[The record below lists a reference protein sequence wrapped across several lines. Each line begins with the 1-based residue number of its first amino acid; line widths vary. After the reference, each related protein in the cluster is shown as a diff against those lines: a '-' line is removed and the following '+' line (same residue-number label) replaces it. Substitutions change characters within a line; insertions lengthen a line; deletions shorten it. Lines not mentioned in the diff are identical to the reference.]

1 VRFSDG
7 KSSDEKAGGAGAV
20 VFLTTPAPLTEE
32 LNGKLLET
40 FVELPD
46 CGRAKKDN
54 VGNSGVGEIWHRL
67 HSHLLQ
73 YWGEY
78 AHGYKQLDTS
88 KIGGQKEE
96 EEEEED
102 DGRLSGRRSS
112 GRRLSGSRMIR
123 CIWVC
128 IDGKG

>member
-1 VRFSDG
+1 MNGNSCNRTDNARIANKLLCRLLYGQFTRKSYTGKLFATGNATATSNLSYPVRFSDG

-54 VGNSGVGEIWHRL
+54 VGNSGVGEI
-67 HSHLLQ
+67 
-73 YWGEY
+73 
-78 AHGYKQLDTS
+78 
-88 KIGGQKEE
+88 
-96 EEEEED
+96 
-102 DGRLSGRRSS
+102 
-112 GRRLSGSRMIR
+112 
-123 CIWVC
+123 
-128 IDGKG
+128 